1 MKNIL
6 LFAFFIVSTFLYS
19 QDEKQRFEQTQ
30 TKELVS
36 NAAYNNALNEMQS
49 SADKSTKEKIK
60 QVDEQFELNFSKKA
74 KYETRLKLLLQKKTD
89 ANEKL
94 MRAKSDAEKE
104 KFKEK
109 ISELHVDIDKL
120 KKKLVENEVELKT
133 LQNFYNKLKK

>member
-36 NAAYNNALNEMQS
+36 NAGYNSALNEMQS
-49 SADKSTKEKIK
+49 SADKSTKDKIK
-60 QVDEQFELNFSKKA
+60 QMDEQFELNFSKKA

-94 MRAKSDAEKE
+94 MQAKSDAEKE

-109 ISELHVDIDKL
+109 ISELHLDIDKL

>member
-36 NAAYNNALNEMQS
+36 NAGYNSALNEMQS

-94 MRAKSDAEKE
+94 MQAKSDAEKE

-109 ISELHVDIDKL
+109 ISELHLDIDKL
-120 KKKLVENEVELKT
+120 NKKLVENEVELKT

>member
-74 KYETRLKLLLQKKTD
+74 KYETRLKLLLQKKTE

-94 MRAKSDAEKE
+94 MQAKSDAEKE

-109 ISELHVDIDKL
+109 ISELHLDIDKL